1 VISNRIPNPGEEEVW
16 PEPGGPESSP
26 DDERSGIVSSDVA
39 GAQRFEGLVGRSA
52 AMRKLFSLLRRAA
65 TSDSTV
71 LLEGETGAGKEL
83 SAQAIHARSRRS
95 EGPFVVVDCGAI
107 PPQLLES
114 ELFGFARGAFTGAD
128 TARQGAFEA
137 ASGGTIFLD
146 EIGELGLDLQ
156 SKVLRAIET
165 KRIKRVGNTMSTE
178 VDVRVIA
185 ATNRSLK
192 NEVKAGRYR
201 ADLYYRLA
209 VIKVHLPA
217 LRERADDFPLLV
229 ECILDQLGA
238 RASSQ
243 AAVLGSPDFV
253 AKLAGYEWPG
263 NVRQLRN
270 YVERSIA
277 FGEARLPSVN
287 TMHPPGDPPRSKER
301 STTADSVD
309 ASLPFKEAR
318 ASQLASFERKY
329 LEVQLSRCGDLDGA
343 ASASGLTRD
352 QFYQLMWKHGM
363 RLRRPR
369 VATGPLAHEK
379 KSE

>member
-1 VISNRIPNPGEEEVW
+1 MISNRIPELGEDEIS
-16 PEPGGPESSP
+16 PKSGGPDANLE
-26 DDERSGIVSSDVA
+26 DEGSGVETNDVA
-39 GAQRFEGLVGRSA
+39 GAPQFEGLVGRSA
-52 AMRKLFSLLRRAA
+52 AMRKLFALLRRAA

-71 LLEGETGAGKEL
+71 LLEGETGTGKEL
-83 SAQAIHARSRRS
+83 SAQAIHARSRRK
-95 EGPFVVVDCGAI
+95 EGPFVVIDCGAI

-114 ELFGFARGAFTGAD
+114 ELFGFERGAFTGAD

-146 EIGELGLDLQ
+146 EIGELELDLQ

-165 KRIKRVGNTMSTE
+165 KRIKRVGNTNPTD
-178 VDVRVIA
+178 VDVRVVA

-192 NEVKAGRYR
+192 NEVKEGRFR
-201 ADLYYRLA
+201 GDLYYRLA

-229 ECILDQLGA
+229 DYVLEQLGA

-243 AAVLGSPDFV
+243 SAALCSPEFV

-277 FGEARLPSVN
+277 FGEARVPSVN
-287 TMHPPGDPPRSKER
+287 TMHPPGDRARSKER
-301 STTADSVD
+301 SEADPVD

-318 ASQLASFERKY
+318 ASQLVAFERRY

-369 VATGPLAHEK
+369 VATGPVAREK
-379 KSE
+379 KE